1 MALLSF
7 SDILIKAGLDPKRV
21 KLIRHALSDKAFKK
35 CYDKNM
41 VLEYT
46 QNQSITFSQNY
57 DYLPLSPHLELT
69 KTYIFRPAAKG
80 GIAGISFL
88 SVYSHATPPKGV
100 LISVT
105 LMPMATSFC

>member
-21 KLIRHALSDKAFKK
+21 KLIRHVLSDKAFKK

-57 DYLPLSPHLELT
+57 DYWCIFISDKSTRARFAGAIRSAAPFPIPLT
-69 KTYIFRPAAKG
+69 
-80 GIAGISFL
+80 
-88 SVYSHATPPKGV
+88 
-100 LISVT
+100 
-105 LMPMATSFC
+105 

>member
-57 DYLPLSPHLELT
+57 DYWC
-69 KTYIFRPAAKG
+69 IFISDKSTHARFAGCYQVCEAHPMHPRGSHG
-80 GIAGISFL
+80 GFVQVA
-88 SVYSHATPPKGV
+88 
-100 LISVT
+100 
-105 LMPMATSFC
+105 MPV

>member
-46 QNQSITFSQNY
+46 QNQSM
-57 DYLPLSPHLELT
+57 DYGDVG
-69 KTYIFRPAAKG
+69 PA
-80 GIAGISFL
+80 
-88 SVYSHATPPKGV
+88 T
-100 LISVT
+100 
-105 LMPMATSFC
+105 

>member
-46 QNQSITFSQNY
+46 QNQSIVHRQKSTVQ
-57 DYLPLSPHLELT
+57 DYPVLCSLSIHSPLSFTYRTSNASSNSLT
-69 KTYIFRPAAKG
+69 R
-80 GIAGISFL
+80 SL
-88 SVYSHATPPKGV
+88 SSQWKPCF
-100 LISVT
+100 S
-105 LMPMATSFC
+105 